1 MGRMMAFLLAL
12 CLPSAA
18 ALAFAQDFVLDESV
32 DRFYQPQIYRLP
44 NGLQVVLRQRPEVQK
59 VSIRMVVNLG
69 MDHFACEQ
77 SELPHVIEHMLFEG
91 TARYSNAELEQ
102 RVADRGA
109 SWNAFTE
116 EMQTTY
122 DVEVYAP
129 YIEFALDTLYD
140 VLSNSLMDEAAMS
153 RAVDSA
159 QIESDNAGGLLQ
171 LWQALDFGGHGSA
184 RLFSE
189 MGFLCS
195 MALDPYQFD
204 YGELQQAFENYYVPA
219 NMSIIM
225 VGNFDTDRVRDYLA
239 ASFGAL
245 PGVALEPAIGVANR
259 HAPSQQRYHSF
270 GVLGLSETADVGI
283 VWQTGG
289 YRGAEYLSLRV
300 LKNYLNTRLY
310 QRLRNEEQLSYSP
323 AVDAYPLENT
333 GIFYLSA
340 DTLRGNAQRVLQ
352 LLRQELDAIVAG
364 ELDQETFEQS
374 RLSLLIGSAM
384 TDLDNSDM
392 ADYYSHSLLELQD
405 GAGFWNYERRLM
417 ALDYASF
424 IAQLQLFFGAQRGLE
439 YIDKPMFNA
448 LGAIVACVAFLVLVM
463 LIVALRIRRR
473 G

>member
-1 MGRMMAFLLAL
+1 MGRMIVFLLGL
-12 CLPSAA
+12 CLAPAA
-18 ALAFAQDFVLDESV
+18 ALATAQDFVLDESI
-32 DRFYQPQIYRLP
+32 DRFYQAQIYQLR
-44 NGLQVVLRQRPEVQK
+44 NGLQVVLKPRPEVQK
-59 VSIRMVVNLG
+59 VSIRVVVNLG

-91 TARYSNAELEQ
+91 TGRYSNAELEQ

-116 EMQTTY
+116 ETQTSY
-122 DVEVYAP
+122 DFEVYGP

-140 VLSNSLMDEAAMS
+140 VLSNSHMDAAAMA

-171 LWQALDFGGHGSA
+171 LWQALDVGGHGSA
-184 RLFSE
+184 RLFSD
-189 MGFLCS
+189 MGFVCP

-204 YGELQQAFENYYVPA
+204 YGELRQVFEKYYVPA
-219 NMSIIM
+219 NMSIVM
-225 VGNFDTDRVRDYLA
+225 VGNFDVDGVRDYLA
-239 ASFGAL
+239 ATFGTL
-245 PGVALEPAIGVANR
+245 PADALEPAIELASRQV
-259 HAPSQQRYHSF
+259 PSRLRYQSF

-289 YRGAEYLSLRV
+289 YRGPEYLSLRV
-300 LKNYLNTRLY
+300 LNNYLSTRLY

-323 AVDAYPLENT
+323 AVDAYPLENS

-340 DTLRGNAQRVLQ
+340 DTLRGNAQLVLQ
-352 LLRQELDAIVAG
+352 LLRQELDTIVEH
-364 ELDQETFEQS
+364 ELDQDSFEQA

-392 ADYYSHSLLELQD
+392 ADYYSHSLLELKD
-405 GAGFWNYERRLM
+405 GNGFWNYERRLM
-417 ALDYASF
+417 ELDYASF
-424 IAQLQLFFGAQRGLE
+424 IAQLQIFFGAQRGVE

-448 LGAIVACVAFLVLVM
+448 ARGIGVCVAFLVLVI
-463 LIVALRIRRR
+463 LIVVLWLRRR
-473 G
+473 R